1 MLKRYLPLLFVVLV
15 VIATVVMFLVLRDPD
30 EPPTPLTVP
39 AAAPAPAGN
48 PATAMAFGQPGAD
61 GIREFRVASE
71 EDYQRALDLLGT
83 SNDEIEAWAR
93 SRGFPP
99 ETYTA
104 SPGLPLERN
113 YRREPDRQL
122 RQLVADGD
130 LWAMQFLARRI
141 SPEQPQEAI
150 DLYRQAAMLG
160 SAYAAFSL
168 GTLYNE
174 IYRWVTLAADDRE
187 ELRAIVER
195 ENPVRASAL
204 GWLMVAEYEA
214 GLPPG
219 AMSATLASFHG
230 PNEDVDLACA
240 RAAGFLAE
248 LHAEREAAGI
258 QVPKRKPPLSIE
270 LPPEEIVGYCAPEL
284 FPRADF
290 SDCETIRLVGE
301 SGSVTGHRCR

>member
-1 MLKRYLPLLFVVLV
+1 MLNRYLPLLFVVLV
-15 VIATVVMFLVLRDPD
+15 VIATVVMFFALRDPD
-30 EPPTPLTVP
+30 ESAIP
-39 AAAPAPAGN
+39 AAVPAPAGD
-48 PATAMAFGQPGAD
+48 PAPVSSSAFGQPGAD

-71 EDYQRALDLLGT
+71 EDYQRALELLGT
-83 SNDEIEAWAR
+83 GNDEIEAWAR
-93 SRGFPP
+93 GRGFPP
-99 ETYTA
+99 ATYAAT
-104 SPGLPLERN
+104 PGLPLEHN
-113 YRREPDRQL
+113 YRRESDRQL
-122 RQLVADGD
+122 RQLVAGGD

-168 GTLYNE
+168 GTFYNE
-174 IYRWVTLAADDRE
+174 INRWVVLAGDDRE

-195 ENPVRASAL
+195 EDPVSHASL

-258 QVPKRKPPLSIE
+258 QVPTRKPPLSIE
-270 LPPEEIVGYCAPEL
+270 LPPEEIVGYCAPEV
-284 FPRADF
+284 FPRSDF
-290 SDCETIRLVGE
+290 SECETIRLVGDT
-301 SGSVTGHRCR
+301 GSLTGHRCR